1 MLFAGSAHTADDDFD
16 AVKKAAEQGHVDSQF
31 ILGLMY
37 AIGEGVPEDYA
48 EAARWYR
55 KAAEQGHVAAQIML
69 GGMYAR
75 GDCVPDDDAEAVR
88 WFRKSAEQ
96 GFSITFDTTLLSIN
110 FHQTN
115 LNVRS

>member
-1 MLFAGSAHTADDDFD
+1 MLFTGSAHTADDDFD

-37 AIGEGVPEDYA
+37 DNGYGVPEDY
-48 EAARWYR
+48 
-55 KAAEQGHVAAQIML
+55 
-69 GGMYAR
+69 
-75 GDCVPDDDAEAVR
+75 AEAVR

-96 GFSITFDTTLLSIN
+96 GFAITFDTTLLSIN